1 MGDGRTGAAALSL
14 ASPIRRVPAADPVPN
29 PMSNLAKWLG
39 CALIAILGLLSLQIE
54 PQRTAEASSPAQ
66 RAHAGVAAAH
76 AQP

>member
-1 MGDGRTGAAALSL
+1 
-14 ASPIRRVPAADPVPN
+14 
-29 PMSNLAKWLG
+29 MSNLAKWLG
-39 CALIAILGLLSLQIE
+39 CALIAILGLLSLQLE